1 MKWIALV
8 VVLLLAASTTV
19 ASDDVREYG
28 NATVG
33 YRGESLHVIATYN
46 YAQVNHGGEWLV
58 FQIGVKTEK
67 AQWLRTR
74 DLEMHTPDG
83 RVIDAPTQ
91 REVSRNVE
99 SLYPA
104 VQSISAFG
112 TETMTQMF
120 GCIPVVELSTG
131 RLDQYQWMEGG
142 CEDVDLWVI
151 YRSQTTDHIA
161 INDRRLARMF
171 VFFQSAEGWPA
182 GEYTFVLRGKDDT
195 ARLPVRLR

>member
-1 MKWIALV
+1 MKLLALV
-8 VVLLLAASTTV
+8 TGLLLIASTTA

-33 YRGESLHVIATYN
+33 YSGESLHVVATYD
-46 YAQVNHGGEWLV
+46 YAQVNHAGEWLV
-58 FQIGVKTEK
+58 FQIGVKTDK

-91 REVSRNVE
+91 RDVYRNVE

-104 VQSISAFG
+104 VQSIKAFG
-112 TETMTQMF
+112 TETMTQLA
-120 GCIPVVELSTG
+120 GCIPVVKLSTEG
-131 RLDQYQWMEGG
+131 LRHYQFMRGG

-151 YRSQTTDHIA
+151 YSNQMRAHVA

-171 VFFQSAEGWPA
+171 VFFQSPEGWPA
-182 GEYTFVLRGKDDT
+182 GEYMFVLRGKDDT
-195 ARLPVRLR
+195 ARLPVRLH

>member
-1 MKWIALV
+1 MKWIVLV

-33 YRGESLHVIATYN
+33 YRGNSLHVIATYN
-46 YAQVNHGGEWLV
+46 YAQVNHDGEWLV

-67 AQWLRTR
+67 AQWLRIR

-171 VFFQSAEGWPA
+171 VFFQSPEGWPA
-182 GEYTFVLRGKDDT
+182 GEYTFVLHGKDDT

>member
-8 VVLLLAASTTV
+8 VALLLTVSTTA

-33 YRGESLHVIATYN
+33 YSGKSLHVIATYD
-46 YAQVNHGGEWLV
+46 YAQVNHDGEWLV
-58 FQIGVKTEK
+58 FQIGVKTDK

-83 RVIDAPTQ
+83 HVIDAPTQ
-91 REVSRNVE
+91 REVSRNVD

-120 GCIPVVELSTG
+120 GCIPVVELSTEG
-131 RLDQYQWMEGG
+131 LRHYQWMRGG
-142 CEDVDLWVI
+142 CEDVNLWVI

-171 VFFQSAEGWPA
+171 VFFQSPEGWPA

>member
-1 MKWIALV
+1 MKTMTLFAA
-8 VVLLLAASTTV
+8 LLLTVSTAA
-19 ASDDVREYG
+19 ASDDIREYG

-33 YRGESLHVIATYN
+33 YSGESLHVVATYN
-46 YAQVNHGGEWLV
+46 YAQVNHAGEWLV

-83 RVIDAPTQ
+83 RVVAAPTQ
-91 REVSRNVE
+91 REVYRNVE

-112 TETMTQMF
+112 TETMTQLA
-120 GCIPVVELSTG
+120 GCIPVIELSTSG
-131 RLDQYQWMEGG
+131 LDQYQWMEGG

-151 YRSQTTDHIA
+151 YRNQMKAHVA

-171 VFFQSAEGWPA
+171 VFFQSPEGWPA
-182 GEYTFVLRGKDDT
+182 GEYTFVLNGKDDT